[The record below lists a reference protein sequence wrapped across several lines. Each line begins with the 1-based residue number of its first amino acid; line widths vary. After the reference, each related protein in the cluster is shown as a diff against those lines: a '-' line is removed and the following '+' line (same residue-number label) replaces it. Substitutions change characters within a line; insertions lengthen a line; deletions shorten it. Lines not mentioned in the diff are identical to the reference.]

1 MSATHEIT
9 LHDMAHGG
17 EAVGRLDD
25 GRAVFVAGAIPGER
39 VLVELVEEKK
49 RHARARLVEV
59 LEASPH
65 RVTPPCP
72 YVGACGGCQWQHI
85 AIEHQREL
93 KRQIVI
99 GQLAHLARL
108 DGAPV
113 EATRAVGD
121 ADGFGYRNH
130 VVLSV
135 DDAGRTGYYR
145 PGSREVVAVETC
157 LVLHPLL
164 REWQERLP
172 VLDGVSRL
180 EMRAGTR
187 TGQRIAMTRGRPTP
201 ETMLASSDLGI
212 PLVPA
217 GENEITEMI
226 HTEKMRVSSK
236 SFFQVNTQGAEA
248 LVELVLEMLEPNDA
262 DTVVDAFAGVGLFTV
277 PLARRVGRVLAVER
291 NPAAVRDLR
300 HHAEQVR
307 GRVHVIATDLERSF
321 EQLPKRVDLIVADP
335 PREGLGEDAVRALA
349 ALGPRR
355 FVLVACDAA
364 SFARDVASLRDAG
377 YELERAVPV
386 DQFPHTY
393 HVEIVALLR
402 PRAAAQE

>member
-1 MSATHEIT
+1 MSAIHEIT

-25 GRAVFVAGAIPGER
+25 GRAVFVAAALAGER
-39 VLVELVEEKK
+39 VRVELVDEKK
-49 RHARARLVEV
+49 RYARARLVEV
-59 LEASPH
+59 LEASPD
-65 RVTPPCP
+65 RVTPPC
-72 YVGACGGCQWQHI
+72 AHAIECGGCQWQHI
-85 AIEHQREL
+85 AIDRQRAI
-93 KRQIVI
+93 KREIVR
-99 GQLAHLARL
+99 GQLAHIARL
-108 DGAPV
+108 P
-113 EATRAVGD
+113 EASVDPTRAVGNP
-121 ADGFGYRNH
+121 DGFGYRNH

-135 DDAGRTGYYR
+135 DGEGRTGYYR
-145 PGSREVVAVETC
+145 TGTREVVAVDSC
-157 LVLHPLL
+157 PVLHPLL
-164 REWQERLP
+164 REWQENLP
-172 VLDGVSRL
+172 RLDGVSRL

-187 TGQRIAMTRGRPTP
+187 TGQRLAMTRGRPTP
-201 ETMLASSDLGI
+201 ETMLAAADLGI

-217 GENEITEMI
+217 GENELTEMV

-236 SFFQVNTQGAEA
+236 SFFQVNTEGAEA
-248 LVELVLEMLEPNDA
+248 LVDIVLEMLEPRES

-277 PLARRVGRVLAVER
+277 PLARRAGRVLAVER

-300 HHAEQVR
+300 YHAEQAR
-307 GRVHVIATDLERSF
+307 GRVHVIATDLERAF
-321 EQLPKRVDLIVADP
+321 EQLPGHVDLIVADP

-349 ALGPRR
+349 GLAPRR

-402 PRAAAQE
+402 PAS